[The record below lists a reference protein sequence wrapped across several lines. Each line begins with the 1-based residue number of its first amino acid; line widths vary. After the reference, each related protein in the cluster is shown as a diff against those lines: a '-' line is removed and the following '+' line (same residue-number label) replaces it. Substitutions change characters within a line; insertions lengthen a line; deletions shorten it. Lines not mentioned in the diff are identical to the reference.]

1 MYQALVELAKKSEI
15 PEVLEA
21 VAAAIMHHA
30 SKSPADEECDW
41 ARMAHELKEL
51 ASTAREYE
59 EHFAGRRG

>member
-1 MYQALVELAKKSEI
+1 MRELLELAKKSEI

-30 SKSPADEECDW
+30 SKSPADKECDW

-51 ASTAREYE
+51 AGTAREYE
-59 EHFAGRRG
+59 EHFAARRG

>member
-1 MYQALVELAKKSEI
+1 MRELLELAKKSDI

-51 ASTAREYE
+51 AGTAREYE
-59 EHFAGRRG
+59 QHFAARRE